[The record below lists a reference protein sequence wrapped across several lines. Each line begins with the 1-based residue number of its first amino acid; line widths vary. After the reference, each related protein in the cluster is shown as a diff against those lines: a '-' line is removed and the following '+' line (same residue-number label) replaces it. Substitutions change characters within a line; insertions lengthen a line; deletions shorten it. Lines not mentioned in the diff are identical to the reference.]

1 MRGGNLPALFTLS
14 YNYIKESKMKKE
26 ILKKLIK
33 EELISL
39 SYDLISENINPE
51 NHYDFNRARKNLWT
65 FKDRTDI
72 QHFIIIHKSLYKGED
87 DSEIKFGWIDDKNIK
102 RYDVPP
108 SYDER
113 IFNTHLYIL
122 YEEILKYYKEYFD
135 NFYLEAI
142 DSIRYRLYRMALNN
156 TMDKSKYILEL
167 LPEKNTIIIKIKNE
181 K

>member
-1 MRGGNLPALFTLS
+1 
-14 YNYIKESKMKKE
+14 MKDI

-39 SYDLISENINPE
+39 SYELISENINPE
-51 NHYDFNRARKNLWT
+51 NHYDYSRSRKNLWT
-65 FKDRTDI
+65 FKDRTNI
-72 QHFIIIHKSLYKGED
+72 QHFIVIHKSLYKGED
-87 DSEIKFGWIDDKNIK
+87 DTEIKFGWIDDKNIK

-142 DSIRYRLYRMALNN
+142 DPVRYRLYRMALNN
-156 TMDKSKYILEL
+156 TIDKSKYILEL

-181 K
+181 RYNS